1 MGKVSGKTSVSLKD
15 FLAARGE
22 LRNVCRVQAEPWG
35 ICMDSRKT
43 PDFGREDEMRVLS
56 V

>member
-22 LRNVCRVQAEPWG
+22 LTEECLQ
-35 ICMDSRKT
+35 SS
-43 PDFGREDEMRVLS
+43 GRALGHLHGF
-56 V
+56 